1 MVLVRH
7 NSMLFIET
15 HGGGDDGG
23 GNSDSGEGDIE
34 DLSAQ
39 DFDDSRVS
47 AILRIVQ
54 HRQMMT
60 QVKIVL

>member
-15 HGGGDDGG
+15 HGGGDDGE

-34 DLSAQ
+34 DL
-39 DFDDSRVS
+39 
-47 AILRIVQ
+47 L
-54 HRQMMT
+54 
-60 QVKIVL
+60 